1 MNQALFIVASAIGI
15 VTGIVALLV
24 IASKAHSDRRT
35 LHWGRRQRVL
45 VRRLE
50 AYLRGERIGVSA
62 ALGDGV
68 RQRDRSLVE
77 DLLLRRIL
85 LSTGAE
91 AGRLKAAF
99 EELGLVSAYL
109 AQLERRG
116 WWHRARAAENLGLAG
131 AARAQDALLTRLK
144 DDNAEVRFRAAR
156 ALGRIGDASVMP
168 TLVMTLNR
176 PDRFSSI
183 RIANVL
189 VSRGPAVIPAVVES
203 FDQLDPRARVAVL
216 DVIAAVGTREIGDW
230 LRERLGDPDRDVRS
244 RAAKALGAIG
254 DLFAGPR
261 LVEALGDPQWPVR
274 AVAAKSL
281 AKLRY
286 TPAIPE
292 LCNALRDSEWW
303 VRANAA
309 ESLRSMGLEGLSAL
323 ESMLDDSDAY
333 ARHQAVFMLEEAG
346 VVDERVGDLLDASNR
361 RRARSRT
368 FVDQVI
374 ESGQCGRLTDLA
386 EEHADLQIRAFLS
399 HMLSRDQATLE
410 ARQ

>member
-1 MNQALFIVASAIGI
+1 LNQALFIVASAIGI
-15 VTGIVALLV
+15 VTGVVALLV
-24 IASKAHSDRRT
+24 IVSKARSDRRT
-35 LHWGRRQRVL
+35 LRWGRRQRVL
-45 VRRLE
+45 ARRLE

-68 RQRDRSLVE
+68 RKRDRPLVE

-85 LSTGAE
+85 LSTGEE

-131 AARAQDALLTRLK
+131 AARAQDALLKALE
-144 DDNAEVRFRAAR
+144 DENAEVRFRAVR

-168 TLVMTLNR
+168 TLVLTLNR
-176 PDRFSSI
+176 PDRFSTI

-189 VSRGPAVIPAVVES
+189 VARGPDILQAIIES
-203 FDQLDPRARVAVL
+203 FDQFAPRARVAAL
-216 DVIAAVGTREIGDW
+216 DVVAAVGTREIGDW
-230 LRERLGDPDRDVRS
+230 LRERLGDADRNVRS

-286 TPAIPE
+286 APAIPE

-361 RRARSRT
+361 RRARSRN
-368 FVDQVI
+368 FVDRVI

-399 HMLSRDQATLE
+399 HMLSRDQTALE